1 MDILKKHWGILLC
14 ALIFLV
20 LLGGILWLTYATRQE
35 ITKEKAEIDS
45 LKSWIDTVN
54 RSGWKLEKDS
64 HTGELENSS
73 IAERN
78 RQTAVNALQEMR
90 TELHRR
96 FSLHPTLPRT
106 SSQARDMLDAQL
118 AAITRLALVTYKM
131 DFQGTIGGKLA
142 ETNSDNKPIIEQDF
156 LPIFRQ
162 LDIYRELV
170 DVLGRSG
177 VKRVDDLTFPR
188 SLLTEEGDGYTVT
201 PIVVSLAASPA
212 VLQTFLNRLS
222 QDPNYLFIIRNL
234 SLYDEASE
242 SPAEEY
248 TQIALLKRQ
257 ALLAKQ
263 AATLGGTTGR
273 EGGMTAGTPSMG
285 RGRSPRNAESE
296 RRTPRSSSGRSA
308 SSNTPRRSPRGG
320 ANTMGGMEG
329 IQNLANLDESLLTYE
344 EPKRQDNFV
353 FRAPRSIQAEIT
365 LDLIEFNAPE
375 GENE

>member
-20 LLGGILWLTYATRQE
+20 LLGVILWHTYATRQE
-35 ITKEKAEIDS
+35 IVKEKAEIES

-54 RSGWKLEKDS
+54 RSGWKLEKNS
-64 HTGELENSS
+64 NGELENSS

-78 RQTAVNALQEMR
+78 RQTAVDFQENMR
-90 TELHRR
+90 AELSRR
-96 FSLHPTLPRT
+96 FSIRPMLPRT

-118 AAITRLALVTYKM
+118 AAITRLALVDYKM

-162 LDIYRELV
+162 LEIYREMV
-170 DVLGRSG
+170 DLLGRSG
-177 VKRVDDLTFPR
+177 VKRVQDLNFPR

-201 PIVVSLAASPA
+201 PIVVSLSASPA
-212 VLQTFLNRLS
+212 VLQNFLNRVS

-234 SLYDEASE
+234 SFYDEAAE

-263 AATLGGTTGR
+263 AATLGGGTGREGTMGAAAPAGRGRSRNAEPSRRTTRSTTGR
-273 EGGMTAGTPSMG
+273 EASSPTAS
-285 RGRSPRNAESE
+285 
-296 RRTPRSSSGRSA
+296 RRTA
-308 SSNTPRRSPRGG
+308 RGG
-320 ANTMGGMEG
+320 AGAMTGMEG
-329 IQNLANLDESLLTYE
+329 IQSMANLDESLLTYE
-344 EPKRQDNFV
+344 EPKRQDNLV
-353 FRAPRSIQAEIT
+353 FRVPRSIQAEIS
-365 LDLIEFNAPE
+365 LDLIEFKVPE
-375 GENE
+375 EEE